1 MLAAVLNRVI
11 SQTTGFRQFGVAV
24 TLEDAVADMR
34 ARPAF
39 YLYAPRGKASPNENV
54 DDTLLQ
60 SVTNS
65 FGALIAVEDVSDG
78 TGAAAL
84 AKIEALESQVRT
96 ALLNW
101 APDANHGPIQL
112 SDYLI
117 PYASDGL
124 VIQLDNFTTQHFE
137 RA

>member
-1 MLAAVLNRVI
+1 MLSAILNRVI
-11 SQTTGFRQFGVAV
+11 SQTTGFRQFGIAV

-39 YLYAPRGKASPNENV
+39 YLYAPRGKADPNENV

-60 SVTNS
+60 SVNDN

-84 AKIEALESQVRT
+84 AKIEALEAQVKT

-101 APDANHGPIQL
+101 SPDAIHGPIQI

-117 PYASDGL
+117 PYAKDGL
-124 VIQLDNFTTQHFE
+124 VIQLDNFHTQHFE